1 MPADI
6 VQLIS
11 DVYANKAPGG
21 SFTGVL
27 PWLIVTTI
35 LKPFLGPPSGMYW
48 ALATYLTTVLCIGVI
63 AASTNVLVYRLA
75 LLFCAAQWPAFAGA
89 LSLSFATIM
98 FPLSPQFPSAP
109 LH

>member
-75 LLFCAAQWPAFAGA
+75 LLFCGGQGRA
-89 LSLSFATIM
+89 LAVGLTLAVGTNMVPS
-98 FPLSPQFPSAP
+98 SPE
-109 LH
+109 LTR